1 MSLSGTQSVVA
12 NGLTVFPTIWS
23 RETQRNNDNAVV
35 IAPLCSRKFQGDLKV
50 GNAVRFSQY
59 PSVFAQDSSVAGAVS
74 TPAAYTRGSDI
85 ADSTHTVTTR
95 SLVVSQ
101 QRAFREVV
109 DDVDEFQTP
118 LALAKGL
125 GMRAG
130 YSHAMTWETFL
141 WSFAGD
147 DLTTGGRA
155 TRSGSQ
161 GAASY
166 YGKTSAASSVITDA
180 SAYKALIHYAAD
192 LRANNCA
199 PGPLQVV
206 VPPAFTE
213 ALLLESVL
221 TGISDQATA
230 KEAVIGGKVGKCG
243 GLNVYE
249 TNIMIQGTHW
259 AQSLQDDTDEAL
271 TATTGSES
279 TSSYHIFGGNLSA
292 AIAFVKQINRPK
304 VTEAEKGFYVNVMQL
319 SVFDGVLVDPSS
331 FFDAIVY

>member
-1 MSLSGTQSVVA
+1 MALNAVVSA
-12 NGLTVFPTIWS
+12 VTAGLTAFPTMWS

-35 IAPLCSRKFQGDLKV
+35 IVPLCSRKFQGDLKV

-59 PSVFAQDSSVAGAVS
+59 PAVFAQDSSVAGAVS
-74 TPAAYTRGSDI
+74 VPAAYTRGTDI
-85 ADSTHTVTTR
+85 SDSTHTVTTR
-95 SLVVSQ
+95 ALVVNQ

-109 DDVDEFQTP
+109 DDVDEFQAP

-161 GAASY
+161 GAAGY
-166 YGKTSAASSVITDA
+166 YGKTSAASAVITSA
-180 SAYKALIHYAAD
+180 SSYKALVHYSAD

-199 PGPLQVV
+199 PGRLSVV

-221 TGISDQATA
+221 TGISNEATA
-230 KEAVIGGKVGKCG
+230 KEVVIGGKVGRCG
-243 GLNVYE
+243 GFDIME
-249 TNIMIQGTHW
+249 SNIPIKGTHW

-271 TATTGSES
+271 TATTGTGS

-292 AIAFVKQINRPK
+292 SIAFVKQINRPK
-304 VTEAEKGFYVNVMQL
+304 MTEAEKGFYVNVMQL

-331 FFDAIVY
+331 FFDAIIY